1 MPDNFDEQVGYLIFS
16 NPTFIALYRDEVIA
30 ATPLRYAIWH
40 RFSPPFLEEVVSL
53 AQRFGFQ
60 QVRMVGHEDNYA
72 DSPWFTDDFIAVTA
86 YIEAANSNEC
96 LMDWVLADGLTGART
111 AGAVA
116 DE

>member
-1 MPDNFDEQVGYLIFS
+1 MPDNFDEQAGYLIFS
-16 NPTFIALYRDEVIA
+16 NPTFIALYRDELMA
-30 ATPLRYAIWH
+30 ATPFRYAIWY
-40 RFSPPFLEEVVSL
+40 RFSPPFLEAL
-53 AQRFGFQ
+53 AQRFEFQ
-60 QVRMVGHEDNYA
+60 RVRMVGHEDHYA

-86 YIEAANSNEC
+86 YIETANSNGC